1 MVATQSAEVVE
12 LPWYGARKLYRGPA
26 GTRVAKAAFVC
37 VNGLCP
43 CAGDELA
50 QVGIRVRPGSRERA
64 AGPEEAAADNP
75 APLLARRVNADPTT
89 LLD

>member
-43 CAGDELA
+43 CAGDELGQA
-50 QVGIRVRPGSRERA
+50 GIRVRGSRERA
-64 AGPEEAAADNP
+64 AGTAQPGGCSADN
-75 APLLARRVNADPTT
+75 LRRVWVLAPASQRR
-89 LLD
+89 